1 MSHGENTLLR
11 VTPTLT
17 HYSDIVSGISSGS
30 IYGIYI
36 YSDIS
41 FWPSIW
47 HLFWHSIWHV
57 FLTFYLACIPT
68 FFMASILEF
77 ILASILTFDLT
88 LYLASFPVFLSD
100 IFSGIL
106 SDTCDILSDIL
117 PNIYSGILS
126 GILSGIELAIGFG
139 SRRAP
144 LHPELAIWWSGR
156 VREWRGEWVTEWVS
170 ERVAL
175 LKSRDPCPG
184 RWGKHTLRGS

>member
-1 MSHGENTLLR
+1 MFNTIYDILSLGLRRFTLMSHGENTLLR

-36 YSDIS
+36 YILT
-41 FWPSIW
+41 FFLAFYLASI
-47 HLFWHSIWHV
+47 LTFYLACI
-57 FLTFYLACIPT
+57 LTFYLACIPT

-144 LHPELAIWWSGR
+144 LHPELAIW
-156 VREWRGEWVTEWVS
+156 
-170 ERVAL
+170 
-175 LKSRDPCPG
+175 
-184 RWGKHTLRGS
+184 